1 MLNFEEAVKR
11 LADHVEYGHLLAA
24 TSPHGFLDAVTRALE
39 AAETERDAAQAEV
52 ARLRRELTTVLEVA
66 IARGAAL
73 GYDSDSQGEYIY
85 RWEELMTGDCWQQ
98 DED

>member
-39 AAETERDAAQAEV
+39 AAETERE
-52 ARLRRELTTVLEVA
+52 T
-66 IARGAAL
+66 
-73 GYDSDSQGEYIY
+73 
-85 RWEELMTGDCWQQ
+85 
-98 DED
+98 